1 MGGKI
6 EVLLKLMDRAI
17 KIANEKAQYYKNLE
31 SNAINIELQEM
42 AELTFKNLNELKIE
56 ILNNN
61 IPRPSGGA
69 TLGLSKNIGEWCRDS
84 LYEVAAEIDDYYKY
98 QM

>member
-1 MGGKI
+1 MDEK
-6 EVLLKLMDRAI
+6 LKKLTRLMDQAI
-17 KIANEKAQYYKNLE
+17 TITKKKIQYYKNAE
-31 SNAINIELQEM
+31 ANATNKELQEM
-42 AELTFKNLNELKIE
+42 AELTFENLNELKIE

-69 TLGLSKNIGEWCRDS
+69 TFGLSKNIGEWCQDE
-84 LYEVAAEIDDYYKY
+84 LYDIAEKIDDYYKY